1 MTLPIQNA
9 QEMAKRATT
18 FVDSRA
24 LRRTPKL
31 TSGTVDDKRKEIAL
45 YFTNTF
51 DTYTGLFDVLRDD
64 AGFYQKP
71 IPLRHPLIFYLGH
84 TATFFINK
92 LLLAKLIPERIDA
105 HMESIFAVGVD
116 EMSWDDLSEDNYDWP
131 SVSAVKHYRTLV
143 RAKVLKLINT
153 LDLALPIDWENT
165 WWPIVMGIEH
175 ERIHLKPRLYL
186 FANMNWLRSSPYL
199 NGLLAKIQAKRQ
211 KNKLISV
218 PAGSVSLGK
227 SFDSAF
233 YGWDNE
239 YGQHQADVAELK
251 PANI

>member
-9 QEMAKRATT
+9 QEMAQRSVT

-51 DTYTGLFDVLRDD
+51 DTYTGLFDCLRDD

-92 LLLAKLIPERIDA
+92 LLLAKLIPKRIDA

-131 SVSAVKHYRTLV
+131 SVSAVKHYRSLV
-143 RAKVLKLINT
+143 RAT
-153 LDLALPIDWENT
+153 
-165 WWPIVMGIEH
+165 
-175 ERIHLKPRLYL
+175 
-186 FANMNWLRSSPYL
+186 
-199 NGLLAKIQAKRQ
+199 
-211 KNKLISV
+211 
-218 PAGSVSLGK
+218 
-227 SFDSAF
+227 
-233 YGWDNE
+233 
-239 YGQHQADVAELK
+239 
-251 PANI
+251 